1 MGGRGMTVVLCQ
13 HLLVRPLP
21 AMDLVPP
28 GAGIASAG
36 VSGGPGRSPPPA
48 PGRGTSRPPPLP
60 EPWLEAGGQ
69 RIQALELEQKAGLLT
84 HMGERG

>member
-1 MGGRGMTVVLCQ
+1 M
-13 HLLVRPLP
+13 P
-21 AMDLVPP
+21 ALAGASTASNGP
-28 GAGIASAG
+28 GA
-36 VSGGPGRSPPPA
+36 PRSWNRFSRGEWGARQEPPTRPRERHKPPPL
-48 PGRGTSRPPPLP
+48 LP